1 MKFLLYPAIVVGVA
15 LAPARAEDSAAPAAK
30 SKGGPVQWLWQHIPV
45 PKFGGKKKSDS
56 TWNDLRLE
64 LVFNPPTVKLPDTR
78 RVEVTLQLTNGG
90 KKLVQ
95 LEFPTSQ
102 RIDVLIKDSGG
113 RVIERWSED
122 QVINS
127 EPTVVTLNPGER
139 LEYTAAVA
147 TRDMTAGQRYV
158 VEGFFPRY
166 PELRVVKSITPQ

>member
-30 SKGGPVQWLWQHIPV
+30 SKGGPVQWLWERIPV
-45 PKFGGKKKSDS
+45 PKFGGKKNSDA
-56 TWNDLRLE
+56 TWKDLRLE
-64 LVFNPPTVKLPDTR
+64 LVLNPPTVKLPETR
-78 RVEVTLQLTNGG
+78 RIEVTLQLTNAG

-102 RIDVLIKDSGG
+102 RIDVLVKDSAG
-113 RVIERWSED
+113 RVLERWSED
-122 QVINS
+122 QVISS

-147 TRDMTAGQRYV
+147 TRDMSAGQRYV

-166 PELRVVKSITPQ
+166 PELRLVKSITPQ